1 MPINLFILQGLVAA
15 LLFYVLVG
23 RHHHQPLWNMLAV
36 LACGAIPPVNWIV
49 LLLAVG
55 ARMWRKATPLVAMK
69 NQF

>member
-1 MPINLFILQGLVAA
+1 VLVA
-15 LLFYVLVG
+15 

-49 LLLAVG
+49 LLVAVG
-55 ARMWRKATPLVAMK
+55 ARLWRKSAPLVAMK